1 MEKELYMAT
10 KEMERKQNELK
21 QTKDD
26 MERRLNDKDMLQEQI
41 NSEESAYKNHLAKLK
56 SNINTE
62 RSKDRKNLRNL
73 EAELVNLATEEK
85 DLLRQKNV
93 IREEGQLLLTET
105 PKKLLEKR

>member
-85 DLLRQKNV
+85 DLLRQSVLKTER
-93 IREEGQLLLTET
+93 ILAICTPSSLT
-105 PKKLLEKR
+105 LQRKR